1 VEFRSSWVNQKS
13 AQEVHL
19 LRWNPRLA
27 ELRHLKAPQ
36 KQTAREFLDQSQ
48 ALAVFNGGYFDNK
61 GRPLGLLFAGG
72 WVEKQ
77 AAGGSAFG
85 GMLSLIGQT
94 PRLWPVYQMSDSQY
108 DQVRQAP
115 DLRFLIQCGPRL
127 LADSQ
132 LVSGLERNTF
142 TRRTAIGYDDQG
154 RLYLMAT
161 ALHYT
166 MSFAQLQ
173 TYLKD
178 QLKLRSA
185 LNLDGGS
192 STQCSIRG
200 QLDCPGFSPI
210 PFALG
215 VFARK

>member
-1 VEFRSSWVNQKS
+1 MDYRPSWVNQKP
-13 AQEVHL
+13 AQEIHL
-19 LRWNPRLA
+19 LRWNPRFA

-36 KQTAREFLDQSQ
+36 KQNARQFLDQNQ
-48 ALAVFNGGYFDNK
+48 ALAVFNGGYFDSK
-61 GRPLGLLFAGG
+61 GRPLGLLFANT
-72 WVEKQ
+72 WVQKQ
-77 AAGGSAFG
+77 AASGSAFG
-85 GMLSLIGQT
+85 GMFSLTGNT
-94 PRLWPVYQMSDSQY
+94 PALWPIFQISDSHY
-108 DQVRQAP
+108 DRVRQAP

-127 LADSQ
+127 LADGQ
-132 LVSGLERNTF
+132 TVSGLERNTF

-200 QLDCPGFSPI
+200 QADCFGFSPI

-215 VFARK
+215 LFAKK